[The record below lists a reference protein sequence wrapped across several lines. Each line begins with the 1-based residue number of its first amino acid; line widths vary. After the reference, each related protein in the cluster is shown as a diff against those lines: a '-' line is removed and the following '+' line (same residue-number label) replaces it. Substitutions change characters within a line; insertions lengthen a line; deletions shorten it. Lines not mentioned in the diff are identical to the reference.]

1 MRFIDTS
8 YSEFYLLKL
17 WFSFLGSKLASLT
30 DVVGRG
36 EAVKASRL
44 GGCGAGREGVNVET

>member
-1 MRFIDTS
+1 MRFTDTS
-8 YSEFYLLKL
+8 NSELSLLKL

-36 EAVKASRL
+36 EAVKASSL
-44 GGCGAGREGVNVET
+44 EVGVTGREGANVAT